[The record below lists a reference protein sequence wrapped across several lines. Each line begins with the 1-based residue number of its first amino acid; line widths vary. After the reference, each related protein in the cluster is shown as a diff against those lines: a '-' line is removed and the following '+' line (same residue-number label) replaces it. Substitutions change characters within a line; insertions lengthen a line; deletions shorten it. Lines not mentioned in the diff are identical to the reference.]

1 MVLDTKPGLGIDC
14 VEAYLLKWKWECEYA
29 VHDWSN
35 IKVIRYGLLS
45 TWYFLLKSSSTEKN
59 HPNKVGFNN
68 LQLHLSD
75 LEISIDTS
83 NWYRKHRTSMVAN
96 VGGLVDQRF
105 RIWKILL
112 DWKLGK
118 HSEPPVHWWMKPWPV
133 KSLLPDIC
141 DGRHA
146 KLQAMLR
153 VLLEVRQRGLRI
165 GDILEDTDPIGRRD
179 LILSGDAIQ
188 LQLALLLGLGDTTF
202 GVPQKLHVAIRITP
216 PSPSFC
222 LIIVIYP
229 LLKKLR
235 FSIPFPRLG
244 EDDTMQGMKFWGGSL
259 QFLCCKS
266 WLRPSM
272 IQGIWEIQCHEIID
286 EYDRYIISK
295 NTVHIYTLYIHI

>member
-1 MVLDTKPGLGIDC
+1 
-14 VEAYLLKWKWECEYA
+14 
-29 VHDWSN
+29 
-35 IKVIRYGLLS
+35 
-45 TWYFLLKSSSTEKN
+45 
-59 HPNKVGFNN
+59 
-68 LQLHLSD
+68 
-75 LEISIDTS
+75 
-83 NWYRKHRTSMVAN
+83 
-96 VGGLVDQRF
+96 
-105 RIWKILL
+105 
-112 DWKLGK
+112 
-118 HSEPPVHWWMKPWPV
+118 MKPWPV

-266 WLRPSM
+266 
-272 IQGIWEIQCHEIID
+272 
-286 EYDRYIISK
+286 
-295 NTVHIYTLYIHI
+295 